1 MEALRDP
8 IWQFVGV
15 VVAVLA
21 LGVPGLVWLL
31 RRRSAAASRQRN
43 EEIINQMK
51 QHWPAGTQ
59 FNSGK
64 HKKRKKDGIL
74 LANLSSDFLNQFPL
88 PVAVLAAHLDWLYT
102 PENFGGPDW
111 LTVFRRL
118 TAEGYFETADGRSP
132 RRITIESLLNPGH
145 KSQSWFRDASQLKR
159 RIAGLDD
166 EPENQGG

>member
-21 LGVPGLVWLL
+21 VGVPGLVWLL

-51 QHWPAGTQ
+51 HHLPAGTLS
-59 FNSGK
+59 NYGK
-64 HKKRKKDGIL
+64 HKKRKEDGIL
-74 LANLSSDFLNQFPL
+74 LADLSLDFLNQFPL
-88 PVAVLAAHLDWLYT
+88 PVAVLAAHLNCIYT
-102 PENFGGPDW
+102 PENFGGSDW

-118 TAEGYFETADGRSP
+118 TAAGYFETADGRSP

-145 KSQSWFRDASQLKR
+145 KFQSWLRSASQLKR
-159 RIAGLDD
+159 SIAGLDD
-166 EPENQGG
+166 EPHNQGR